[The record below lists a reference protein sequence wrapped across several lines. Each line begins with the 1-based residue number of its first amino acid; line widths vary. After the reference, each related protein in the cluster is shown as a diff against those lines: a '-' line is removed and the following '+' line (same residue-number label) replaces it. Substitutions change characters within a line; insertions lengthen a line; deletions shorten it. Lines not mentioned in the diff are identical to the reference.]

1 MLKSKCAVYLPALS
15 DAYLRYVPGSSFPR
29 SAPISPDD
37 LNFLDPNNRLFYYP
51 YALTSAGQT
60 NGVISQHNSM
70 LDLRNKAKTT
80 VVADSGGFQI
90 QSGQIPFHGT
100 ATAQKM
106 LTWMED
112 VGDYSMILDFPTGGI
127 SAGNMTLHYHRL
139 VREGHGPTLAG
150 MNAQNQ
156 LGDEFNACL
165 LQTIINNNDFIQYR
179 DSGKTRLLNVLQGRN
194 EAESKVWYDAVK
206 HFPFEDWSFA
216 GQHQSSFTILL
227 NRIFDMI
234 HDGKLE
240 NVEWIHVLGTSKPFA
255 GAILT
260 TLQRCLRRYV
270 NPDIQISFDSAS
282 PFRNAAFNG
291 IYLGALLDKTGWS
304 FATMA
309 LPDID
314 PALRNLPLK
323 DFIDVALPDE
333 ERENSWGWF
342 DETLN
347 IVRAHT
353 GISKQITAADIL
365 QNAKGGADSVGTAL
379 LMNHNTQAMIDAFEH
394 INQMVFSDEAVPQ
407 NMPKDI
413 WSCMYAVEMLFDK
426 HFHQP
431 HQFIHDYAGVLDRF
445 AHL

>member
-1 MLKSKCAVYLPALS
+1 MLKSKYAVYLPALS

-29 SAPISPDD
+29 SAPVGPDD

-70 LDLRNKAKTT
+70 LDLRDKDKTT

-90 QSGQIPFHGT
+90 QGGQTFHGT

-106 LTWMED
+106 LSWMEN
-112 VGDYSMILDFPTGGI
+112 VGDYSMVLDFPTGGI
-127 SAGNMTLHYHRL
+127 GAGNMTVHYDRL

-165 LQTIINNNDFIQYR
+165 LQTIINNNDFVQHR
-179 DSGKTRLLNVLQGRN
+179 VSGKTRLLNVLQGRN
-194 EAESKVWYDAVK
+194 EAESKAWYEAVK

-216 GQHQSSFTILL
+216 GQHQSSFTMLL

-240 NVEWIHVLGTSKPFA
+240 KVEWIHVLGTSKPFV

-260 TLQRCLRRYV
+260 TLQRRLRQYV
-270 NPDIQISFDSAS
+270 NPNIQISFDSAS
-282 PFRNAAFNG
+282 PFRSAAFNG
-291 IYLGALLDKTGWS
+291 IYLGAVLDKKGWA
-304 FATMA
+304 FATTELA
-309 LPDID
+309 RID
-314 PALRNLPLK
+314 PSLRNLPLK
-323 DFIDVALPDE
+323 EFIDVALPDKQNKE
-333 ERENSWGWF
+333 SWGWF
-342 DETLN
+342 DETIN
-347 IVRAHT
+347 IARAHT

-379 LMNHNTQAMIDAFEH
+379 LMNHNTQAMIDTFAQ
-394 INQMVFSDEAVPQ
+394 INRMVVSDEAVPQ
-407 NMPKDI
+407 GMPTDI

-426 HFHQP
+426 HFHEP
-431 HQFIHDYAGVLDRF
+431 HQFIHDYADVLDRF
-445 AHL
+445 AHV

>member
-1 MLKSKCAVYLPALS
+1 MLKSRYAVYLPALS

-37 LNFLDPNNRLFYYP
+37 LNFLDPNNRLFHYP

-60 NGVISQHNSM
+60 NGVKSQHVSM
-70 LDLRNKAKTT
+70 LDLRDKTKTT

-90 QSGQIPFHGT
+90 QSGQIPFRGT

-106 LTWMED
+106 LAWMED

-127 SAGNMTLHYHRL
+127 SAGNMTVHFNRL
-139 VREGHGPTLAG
+139 VQEGHGPTLAT

-165 LQTIINNNDFIQYR
+165 LQTIINNNDFVQHR
-179 DSGKTRLLNVLQGRN
+179 NPTKTRLLNVLQGRN
-194 EAESKVWYDAVK
+194 EAESKTWYEAVK
-206 HFPFEDWSFA
+206 HLPFEDWSFA
-216 GQHQSSFTILL
+216 GQHQSSFTMLL

-240 NVEWIHVLGTSKPFA
+240 KVEWIHVLGTSKPFA

-260 TLQRCLRRYV
+260 TLQRRLRQYV
-270 NPDIQISFDSAS
+270 NPNIQISFDSAS

-291 IYLGALLDKTGWS
+291 IYLGAMLDKEGWS
-304 FATMA
+304 FATKELA
-309 LPDID
+309 QID
-314 PALRNLPLK
+314 PSLRNLPLK
-323 DFIDVALPDE
+323 DFIDIALPVK
-333 ERENSWGWF
+333 ERMNSWGWF
-342 DETLN
+342 DETYN

-353 GISKQITAADIL
+353 GISKVITAADIL

-379 LMNHNTQAMIDAFEH
+379 LMNHNTQAMIDTFEH
-394 INQMVFSDEAVPQ
+394 INEIVFSDEATPQ
-407 NMPKDI
+407 NMPTDV
-413 WSCMYAVEMLFDK
+413 WRVMYSVELLFDK
-426 HFHQP
+426 HFDRA
-431 HQFIHDYAGVLDRF
+431 HQFIKDFSGSLDLF